1 LFRVELIVIARP
13 RDFFVFTIAMPPGIL
28 LVDIM
33 LLMFLRN
40 VAGSYYS
47 FLFCAPLALL
57 FALLKQPN
65 FQLALIFT
73 IVDSA

>member
-1 LFRVELIVIARP
+1 LFRVELIAIARP

-47 FLFCAPLALL
+47 FLFCDPLALFL
-57 FALLKQPN
+57 RSFYAPIR
-65 FQLALIFT
+65 LAQT
-73 IVDSA
+73 T